1 VAAIVAVIDWY
12 VFLNESEYRE
22 HSLGRPGVDAHV
34 KHEGGAAVIQLQ
46 FLINEG
52 ALVSATADDTLHL
65 WNFRQKIPQV
75 VQSLKF
81 QRDRSV
87 ANMPRVPQF

>member
-1 VAAIVAVIDWY
+1 MKT
-12 VFLNESEYRE
+12 
-22 HSLGRPGVDAHV
+22 SLGRPGVDAHV
-34 KHEGGAAVIQLQ
+34 KHEGCAAVMQLQ

-52 ALVSATADDTLHL
+52 ALVSATADDTVHL

-81 QRDRSV
+81 QRDR
-87 ANMPRVPQF
+87 

>member
-1 VAAIVAVIDWY
+1 MEKK
-12 VFLNESEYRE
+12 N
-22 HSLGRPGVDAHV
+22 SLGRAGVDAHV
-34 KHEGGAAVIQLQ
+34 KHEGCSAVVQLQ

-81 QRDRSV
+81 QRERS
-87 ANMPRVPQF
+87 AIITDY

>member
-1 VAAIVAVIDWY
+1 MMY
-12 VFLNESEYRE
+12 GNR
-22 HSLGRPGVDAHV
+22 LGRPGVDVNV
-34 KHEGGAAVIQLQ
+34 KHEGGSSVDHLQ

-52 ALVSATADDTLHL
+52 ALVSATGDGTLHL

-87 ANMPRVPQF
+87 STPSGALFPTSLPLSYNFTP

>member
-1 VAAIVAVIDWY
+1 MLY
-12 VFLNESEYRE
+12 LNCRKN
-22 HSLGRPGVDAHV
+22 SLGSPGVDTHV
-34 KHEGGAAVIQLQ
+34 KHEECAAVLQLQ

-87 ANMPRVPQF
+87 VNARYVMILLFYYVL